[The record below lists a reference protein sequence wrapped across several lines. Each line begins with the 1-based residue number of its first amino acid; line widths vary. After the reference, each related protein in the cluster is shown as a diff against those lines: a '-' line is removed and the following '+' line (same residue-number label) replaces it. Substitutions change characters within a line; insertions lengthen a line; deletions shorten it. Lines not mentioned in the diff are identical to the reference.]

1 MADQSRPL
9 ILVFSDDADYYLS
22 IDHGFQAEGF
32 LTCLASDLDE
42 IRQLAREQQ
51 PHAIVLDCRSGNYR
65 PAELC
70 SLLQQ
75 DADAAGIPLV
85 ALVSDGAERDY
96 VDLVKS
102 GVNDIFIR
110 PVLPAKLIAC
120 LHSLLEGQ
128 YDFAERGTQATRAV
142 RYADVVVNL
151 ATHRVQRNGRTI
163 HLSPIEFKLLLH
175 LMQNA
180 EHVMTREEL
189 KDAAWQKGIHV
200 GPRTVD
206 VHVGRLRKALL
217 AASDKDLI
225 RTVRSVG
232 YAFSDQSGD
241 EAKLGE

>member
-1 MADQSRPL
+1 M
-9 ILVFSDDADYYLS
+9 I
-22 IDHGFQAEGF
+22 
-32 LTCLASDLDE
+32 
-42 IRQLAREQQ
+42 
-51 PHAIVLDCRSGNYR
+51 
-65 PAELC
+65 
-70 SLLQQ
+70 
-75 DADAAGIPLV
+75 

-120 LHSLLEGQ
+120 LHSLLEGRP
-128 YDFAERGTQATRAV
+128 DFADRGTQATRAV

-189 KDAAWQKGIHV
+189 KEAAWQKGVHV

-206 VHVGRLRKALL
+206 VHMGRLRKALL

-232 YAFSDQSGD
+232 YAFSDHGGD
-241 EAKLGE
+241 EAKLSD